1 MNRVVLIT
9 GASSGIGA
17 ATARALAG
25 RARLI
30 LAGRRRDALDTVAAA
45 ITASGGEALA
55 VPGDLTADGMPAR
68 LVQAAVTRFGGLDA
82 VVNNAGIFE
91 TAAIGAVDTEHL
103 HRQWQINVAAPMLL
117 VQAALPHLRGRR
129 GGTIINLGS
138 VAADAAFA
146 GCGAY
151 AGTKAA
157 LAAWTRCLREELRG
171 TNVRVSLVVA
181 GATATEIWPPS
192 FADRRDR
199 MCRPE
204 DVAQAIRAILE
215 TPATASIDRIDVTP
229 PGGPL

>member
-45 ITASGGEALA
+45 ITASGGEAL
-55 VPGDLTADGMPAR
+55 
-68 LVQAAVTRFGGLDA
+68 AAVTRFGGLDA